1 MYLIYVTGGNKMLDV
16 SMMTIEQFERLLN
29 KPKLTCGVFTVE
41 KAGVKVILGNWV
53 NKYCLGILLGHG
65 YEDYLDWFLDSVELK
80 ALRDVEIDKEIRK
93 SLRTYISNKLG
104 QKVNEVEYNKVLE
117 VLLSIKGSLLQLMVL
132 RKNVELPIFEVF
144 HTIININNGVL
155 KTL

>member
-1 MYLIYVTGGNKMLDV
+1 MLDV
-16 SMMTIEQFERLLN
+16 SMMTIEQFEHLLN

-41 KAGVKVILGNWV
+41 KAGVKIVLGNWV
-53 NKYCLGILLGHG
+53 NKYCLGVLLGSS

-80 ALRDVEIDKEIRK
+80 AIRDVEIDKEIRR

-104 QKVNEVEYNKVLE
+104 QNVNEVDYDKVLE

-144 HTIININNGVL
+144 HTIRNINNGVF

>member
-1 MYLIYVTGGNKMLDV
+1 MLKRKRGGNKMLDV

-41 KAGVKVILGNWV
+41 KAGVKIVLGNWV
-53 NKYCLGILLGHG
+53 NKYCLGILLGSS
-65 YEDYLDWFLDSVELK
+65 YEDYLDWFLDSVEPK
-80 ALRDVEIDKEIRK
+80 AIRDVEIDKEIRK
-93 SLRTYISNKLG
+93 SLRTYISDKLG
-104 QKVNEVEYNKVLE
+104 QEVNEVEYNKVLE
-117 VLLSIKGSLLQLMVL
+117 VLLSIKGSLLQLLVL

-144 HTIININNGVL
+144 HTIRNINNGVL

>member
-1 MYLIYVTGGNKMLDV
+1 MLDV
-16 SMMTIEQFERLLN
+16 SMMSIEQFECLLN

-41 KAGVKVILGNWV
+41 KAGVKIVLGNWV
-53 NKYCLGILLGHG
+53 NKYCLGILLGRS
-65 YEDYLDWFLDSVELK
+65 YEDYLDWFLDSVEQK

-104 QKVNEVEYNKVLE
+104 QNINEVDYNKILE

-144 HTIININNGVL
+144 HTIRNINSGVL

>member
-1 MYLIYVTGGNKMLDV
+1 MLDV

-41 KAGVKVILGNWV
+41 KAGVKIVLGNWV
-53 NKYCLGILLGHG
+53 NKYCLGILLGSS
-65 YEDYLDWFLDSVELK
+65 YEDYLDWFLDSVEPK
-80 ALRDVEIDKEIRK
+80 AIRDVEIDKEIRK
-93 SLRTYISNKLG
+93 SLRTYISDKLG
-104 QKVNEVEYNKVLE
+104 QEVNEVEYNKVLE
-117 VLLSIKGSLLQLMVL
+117 VLLSIKGSLLQLLVL

-144 HTIININNGVL
+144 HTIRNINNGVL